1 MKKYNFV
8 YKTTHKASG
17 NYYIGVHST
26 DKLEDGYLGSGKRLW
41 NSIRKHGKEAF
52 EREILKQCN
61 SREDAY
67 ALEKEL
73 VTKELLKDTL
83 CMNLSLGGSGD
94 FYKKPT
100 SEETKEKQSV
110 ARKGKPGR
118 KHTEEHKA
126 HMSKILKGM
135 PYKGGSRMW
144 VTDGV
149 LNKFILKN
157 DLIPEGW
164 RRGRTKKNTFGNT
177 LGKNNGMFGKKQSEE
192 TKKKISKTK
201 TKR

>member
-1 MKKYNFV
+1 MRKYNIL
-8 YKTTHKASG
+8 YKTVNIITGK
-17 NYYIGVHST
+17 YYIGIHST
-26 DKLEDGYLGSGKRLW
+26 DKLEDGYLGSGT
-41 NSIRKHGKEAF
+41 
-52 EREILKQCN
+52 ILKRSVKKYGRKNHIRMTLCHCISIDVAQ
-61 SREDAY
+61 E
-67 ALEKEL
+67 LERGI